1 VFFVSARLPVVSI
14 LPKDQKFFDLFEKMT
29 ATIVEAANYL
39 ETIIEDLEDLEV
51 RLVRLK
57 ELEHEGDVI
66 THDAVNRLN
75 KTFLTPLDR
84 EDLYALTSQLDEVLD
99 WIEEAGQDLG
109 VYKISVPRADARR
122 MAGVIVRASVELDAA
137 VQKLRNHKK
146 NNEAIRRHLVEI
158 NRLENQGDTIYRQ
171 AVSAIFE
178 EDGLSPIQVMK
189 WKEIY
194 DGLEN
199 AIDACE
205 KTAHVIDSIL
215 LKHA

>member
-1 VFFVSARLPVVSI
+1 VVSI
-14 LPKDQKFFDLFEKMT
+14 LPKDQRFFELFEKMT
-29 ATIVEAANYL
+29 ATIVEAARYL
-39 ETIIEDLEDLEV
+39 ESVLDDLQDLEV

-66 THDAVNRLN
+66 THDAANRLN

-84 EDLYALTSQLDEVLD
+84 EDLYALTSHLDDVLD
-99 WIEEAGQDLG
+99 WIEEVGQDLG
-109 VYKISVPRADARR
+109 VYKVDVPRTDARR
-122 MAGVIVRASVELDAA
+122 LVSVIVRACVELDSA
-137 VQKLRNHKK
+137 VRQLRDHKK
-146 NNEAIRRHLVEI
+146 NSDTIRRHLVEI

-171 AVSAIFE
+171 ALSSLFD
-178 EDGLSPIQVMK
+178 EDEMSPIQVMK

-205 KTAHVIDSIL
+205 HCAHVIDSIL

>member
-1 VFFVSARLPVVSI
+1 VVSI
-14 LPKDQKFFDLFEKMT
+14 LPKDQRFFELFEKMT
-29 ATIVEAANYL
+29 ATIVEAARYL
-39 ETIIEDLEDLEV
+39 ETVIEDLKDLEV

-66 THDAVNRLN
+66 THDAANRLN
-75 KTFLTPLDR
+75 QTFLTPLDR
-84 EDLYALTSQLDEVLD
+84 EDLYALTSHLDDVLD

-122 MAGVIVRASVELDAA
+122 MARVIVRACEELDAA
-137 VQKLRNHKK
+137 VRKLRNHKK
-146 NNEAIRRHLVEI
+146 NAEAIRRHLVEI
-158 NRLENQGDTIYRQ
+158 NRLENEGDTIYRQ

-178 EDGLSPIQVMK
+178 EDGLGPIQVMK
-189 WKEIY
+189 WKEIF

-199 AIDACE
+199 SIDACE
-205 KTAHVIDSIL
+205 KVASVIDSIL

>member
-1 VFFVSARLPVVSI
+1 MVSI
-14 LPKDQKFFDLFEKMT
+14 LPKDQRFFELFEKMT
-29 ATIVEAANYL
+29 ATIVEAAKYL
-39 ETIIEDLEDLEV
+39 DSVIEDLQDLEV

-66 THDAVNRLN
+66 THDAANRLN

-109 VYKISVPRADARR
+109 VYRITVPRADARR

-137 VQKLRNHKK
+137 VRQLRDHKK
-146 NNEAIRRHLVEI
+146 NTESIRRHLGEI
-158 NRLENQGDTIYRQ
+158 NRLENEGDTIYRQ

-205 KTAHVIDSIL
+205 RAAHVIDSVL

>member
-1 VFFVSARLPVVSI
+1 MVSI
-14 LPKDQKFFDLFEKMT
+14 LPKDQRFFELFEKMT
-29 ATIVEAANYL
+29 ATIVEAARYL
-39 ETIIEDLEDLEV
+39 ESVIEDLEDLEV

-66 THDAVNRLN
+66 THDTANRLN

-84 EDLYALTSQLDEVLD
+84 EDLFALTSQLDEVLD

-109 VYKISVPRADARR
+109 VYRISIPRADARR
-122 MAGVIVRASVELDAA
+122 MAGVIVRASMELDSA
-137 VQKLRNHKK
+137 VKQLRDHKK
-146 NNEAIRRHLVEI
+146 NNASIRRHLVEI
-158 NRLENQGDTIYRQ
+158 NRLENEGDTIYRQ

-189 WKEIY
+189 WKEIF

-205 KTAHVIDSIL
+205 RAAHVIDGIL

>member
-1 VFFVSARLPVVSI
+1 MVSI

-29 ATIVEAANYL
+29 TTIVEAAKYL
-39 ETIIEDLEDLEV
+39 ETIIEDLQDLDV

-57 ELEHEGDVI
+57 ELEHEGDVL
-66 THDAVNRLN
+66 THETANRLN

-122 MAGVIVRASVELDAA
+122 LAGVIVRVCLELDAA
-137 VQKLRNHKK
+137 VRQLRDYKK
-146 NNEAIRRHLVEI
+146 NTDSIRQHLVEI
-158 NRLENQGDTIYRQ
+158 NRLENEGDTIYRQ

-194 DGLEN
+194 DGLEE

-205 KTAHVIDSIL
+205 KSASVIDAIL
-215 LKHA
+215 IKHA